1 MEVVLAGLAAVASSG
16 FLVDLV
22 RSYRARPRPHVAAYA
37 AGIGFF
43 SLATWAL
50 FFGVSTGWTPAS
62 FRAFYLF
69 GAIINV
75 PILALG
81 SMFLVSGRRSGH
93 TMLLLLFPLFAI
105 SVPMTL
111 AEPFVGVLPASG
123 VPAGSELFAGGFGPR
138 MWAGVAG
145 GIGTLVLVTLA
156 VVSIV
161 RFRRRDRRIIA
172 ANLLIVAGT
181 VAAAGG
187 GTGLALGEASGFA
200 VSLLLAASLI
210 WSGFRV
216 AQSARAEH
224 LAQPGG
230 GGTSSSET
238 SRSAQPALDQA

>member
-1 MEVVLAGLAAVASSG
+1 MDMVLTGLAALASTG
-16 FLVDLV
+16 FFVDLL

-37 AGIGFF
+37 AGIAFF
-43 SLATWAL
+43 SIATWAL
-50 FFGVSTGWTPAS
+50 FIGVAAGWTPAA

-81 SMFLVSGRRSGH
+81 SMFLVGGPRSGH

-111 AEPFVGVLPASG
+111 AEPFVGPLPVGG
-123 VPAGSELFAGGFGPR
+123 VPAGSEVFAAGFGPR

-145 GIGTLVLVTLA
+145 GLGTVVLVTLA
-156 VVSIV
+156 IVSIV
-161 RFRRRDRRIIA
+161 RFRRSDRRVIV

-181 VAAAGG
+181 LAAAGG

-200 VSLLLAASLI
+200 VSLLVAATLI

-216 AQSARAEH
+216 AQRARSPH
-224 LAQPGG
+224 LAGRAMARS
-230 GGTSSSET
+230 TS
-238 SRSAQPALDQA
+238 